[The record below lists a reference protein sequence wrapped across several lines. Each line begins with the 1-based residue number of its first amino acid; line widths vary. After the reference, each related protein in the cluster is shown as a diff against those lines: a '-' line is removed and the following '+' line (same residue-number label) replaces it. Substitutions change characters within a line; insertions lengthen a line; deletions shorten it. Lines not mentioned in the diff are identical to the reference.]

1 MSMSTILES
10 RILSAIDFITLQL
23 DDNYEMKTKFKA
35 ELCKDYTVKC
45 SISWSRYSTVYYLD
59 AAKLSDVGYLF
70 DVVNEIQQALL
81 FAKDRAD
88 AQYNDFE

>member
-10 RILSAIDFITLQL
+10 RIMSAIDFITLQL

-35 ELCKDYTVKC
+35 ELSKDYTVKC
-45 SISWSRYSTVYYLD
+45 NISWNRYSTVYYLD
-59 AAKLSDVGYLF
+59 AAKLSDIGYLF
-70 DVVNEIQQALL
+70 AAVNEIQQALL
-81 FAKDRAD
+81 FTKDRAD